1 MLAIKTV
8 NQTKT
13 TMKTFYHL
21 TTFLMALVL
30 FTGFSTI
37 LLAQDDQP
45 RKSPKAS
52 VSQVIGVDTEVTITY
67 GRPAMRGRD
76 IYWDVVPNG
85 MEEGNNYS
93 DNKPFPWRAGAN
105 ENTTI
110 EFNHDLEIEGKSIPA
125 GKYSIHMVPSESTW
139 VVIFNKVNDG
149 WGSYKY
155 DQSQDALRVTV
166 TPEKV
171 HTVER
176 LTYNFTDIDGYSA
189 TAFLHWGDK
198 KVPFKI
204 KVAGK

>member
-1 MLAIKTV
+1 
-8 NQTKT
+8 
-13 TMKTFYHL
+13 MKTSNYSAIIL
-21 TTFLMALVL
+21 TVIFVC
-30 FTGFSTI
+30 FTVVSTA
-37 LLAQDDQP
+37 LAQGDEP
-45 RKSPKAS
+45 AKSPRAT
-52 VSQVIGVDTEVTITY
+52 VSQTVGVDTKVVIDY

-85 MEEGNNYS
+85 MEEPNNYS

-105 ENTTI
+105 QNTTI
-110 EFNHDLEIEGKSIPA
+110 EFNKDLEIEGQVIAA
-125 GKYSIHMVPSESTW
+125 GKYSIHMIPSETTW
-139 VVIFNKVNDG
+139 TVIFNKVNDG

-166 TPEKV
+166 TPKKV

-176 LTYNFTDIDGYSA
+176 LTYNFMDLDGYTA

-198 KVPFKI
+198 QVPFKI